1 MIVGL
6 NNNDDVFFWVFFLH
20 FRNGIGAPMLSPM
33 TLSFVLNSSRE
44 FAVTRKEQKTPEK
57 GSRCGKFFVG
67 IGVIEWL

>member
-1 MIVGL
+1 MMFFL
-6 NNNDDVFFWVFFLH
+6 VFFCIS
-20 FRNGIGAPMLSPM
+20 RNDIKPMLSPM

-67 IGVIEWL
+67 IGVIEWR